1 MRSRY
6 ESMAQLAANDAQE
19 LHDLRELIFH
29 QQEGSFEDAAPSNQ
43 IVFPYT
49 SGNRIVVFGGHESWS
64 REIKP
69 KFPNVRFVDREVV
82 PNSNLIRNS
91 DVIWIQTNA
100 LCHLHFYKIVDES
113 KKYNI
118 PIRYFS
124 YASPI
129 KCAEQLVLED
139 RKML

>member
-1 MRSRY
+1 MRIRY
-6 ESMAQLAANDAQE
+6 EALAQLAANDAQE

-29 QQEGSFEDAAPSNQ
+29 QQEGSYENAASDQ
-43 IVFPYT
+43 IDFPYA
-49 SGNRIVVFGGHESWS
+49 SENRIVVFGGHESWA

-69 KFPNVRFVDREVV
+69 KLPDVRFVDREVV
-82 PNSNLIRNS
+82 PNPNLIRNS

-100 LCHLHFYKIVDES
+100 LCHPHFYKIVDEA

-139 RKML
+139 RKMR